1 MLEIAPLLWK
11 RQWSPTI
18 PRTSTILH
26 QIDHFP
32 ISPGNPP
39 VHAPGFPRLQ
49 YSPSRCPPAQQS
61 SPRGQG
67 WFMEGQRWQPEHTQ
81 PLAPLSRHP
90 KLQLPPASWIFS
102 CKKKDFSQCLLKVS
116 TEWSISP
123 KWCSMNVNGTC
134 DCQWEALHT
143 GSQWRK
149 DKAPWWWSIWFH
161 LWWWS
166 SCLFVGLFVLF
177 TARFIYF
184 FCLFICIFV
193 CIWNVFYGFQLLEMN
208 LDILSRAE
216 SKLQKR
222 SRLMVSIGLN
232 VNIHLMSSSK
242 IGQFLCSAYLTLFDE
257 ISQTGEPYLY
267 LIHVPMGSDHWCM
280 KLCKTPCWRLCWDI

>member
-49 YSPSRCPPAQQS
+49 CSPSRCPPAQQS

-90 KLQLPPASWIFS
+90 KLQLPPVSWIFS

-123 KWCSMNVNGTC
+123 KWCSMNVNTC
-134 DCQWEALHT
+134 FCFCKTDTKLPCTSNYNWNFF
-143 GSQWRK
+143 
-149 DKAPWWWSIWFH
+149 FH
-161 LWWWS
+161 L
-166 SCLFVGLFVLF
+166 
-177 TARFIYF
+177 Y
-184 FCLFICIFV
+184 
-193 CIWNVFYGFQLLEMN
+193 N
-208 LDILSRAE
+208 L
-216 SKLQKR
+216 
-222 SRLMVSIGLN
+222 
-232 VNIHLMSSSK
+232 
-242 IGQFLCSAYLTLFDE
+242 
-257 ISQTGEPYLY
+257 
-267 LIHVPMGSDHWCM
+267 
-280 KLCKTPCWRLCWDI
+280 